1 MITERDVFE
10 AMLNGVELKLRVGAP
25 CSDFGTVFR
34 KKENY
39 KGPLTLKA
47 MGRELWNKY
56 CKERRAYIKN
66 KNTK

>member
-1 MITERDVFE
+1 MITEREVFE
-10 AMLNGVELKLRVGAP
+10 VMLNNAELRVGAP
-25 CSDFGTVFR
+25 CSDFGTMFR

-56 CKERRAYIKN
+56 CRERRQFN
-66 KNTK
+66 KTGK

>member
-10 AMLNGVELKLRVGAP
+10 AMLNRAELRVGAP
-25 CSDFGTVFR
+25 CSDFGTMFR

-56 CKERRAYIKN
+56 CRERKRFKKENA
-66 KNTK
+66 